1 MHILSIQSSVAFGH
15 VGNAA
20 AVFPLQRLGAEVSA
34 IHTVQFSNH
43 TGYGDWTGQVFPGT
57 AIGELVDGIARR
69 GALPT
74 VDAVLSGYVGDPATG
89 DAIVQTVARV
99 RGGNPAMLYGLDP
112 VFGDRGRGIFARPGI
127 VEFFGRRAL
136 PNADLMTPNQFEL
149 ETLTGAPA
157 PTLGEAKRLVGDL
170 QGRMRDGGPR
180 AVLVTSLDAGSDRA
194 DDTNTIDL
202 LIGAGGRFHRLRTPR
217 LAVSVN
223 GAGDMIS
230 ALFLFHVLRSGDSV
244 DAAAR
249 AASAVWGVIRATEA
263 AGSRELVLVAAQ
275 EEIVRPSRLFRPEP
289 A

>member
-43 TGYGDWTGQVFPGT
+43 TGYGDWTGQVFPGA

-74 VDAVLSGYVGDPATG
+74 IDAVLSGYVGDPATG
-89 DAIVQTVARV
+89 DAIVETVERV
-99 RGGNPAMLYGLDP
+99 RADNPAMLYGLDP
-112 VFGDRGRGIFARPGI
+112 VFGDVGRGVFARPGI
-127 VEFFGRRAL
+127 VEFFDRRAV

-149 ETLTGAPA
+149 ETLTGAAA
-157 PTLGEAKRLVGDL
+157 PTIAEAKRLVSRL
-170 QGRMRDGGPR
+170 QERMRDGGPR
-180 AVLVTSLDAGSDRA
+180 AVLVTSLETGDDRA
-194 DDTNTIDL
+194 DDTIEL
-202 LIGAGGRFHRLRTPR
+202 LVGAGGRFHRLRTPR
-217 LAVSVN
+217 LAVSIN

-230 ALFLFHVLRSGDSV
+230 ALFLFHVLRSGDPV

-263 AGSRELVLVAAQ
+263 AQSRELVLIAAQ
-275 EEIVRPSRLFRPEP
+275 EEIFRPSRLFRPEP